1 MKDKEIKTTKDVV
14 LPNDPFDFV
23 IGQDYAVKIAKL
35 CVKQKRH
42 LLLIGP
48 PGTGKTMIAKAMA
61 FSIPRPKQEISI
73 LDNPENPE
81 RPLLEIRTEKD
92 IRKEKQSDIKF
103 GKLVNPE
110 EVPIG
115 VSEKLGFRCKRCGSI
130 SNPSEMMCPN
140 CGNDKRLGITSPFD
154 DLILSQK
161 DIDKAGIKKIHTK
174 TFNEKG
180 EEKIVVYERK
190 GDKILVV
197 TYEEL
202 QQMKRHEKRR
212 QRNVIVSLNRKTFV
226 YATGASETELL
237 GDVRH
242 DPYGGH
248 PEIGI
253 PAYKRV
259 IPGAIHEAH
268 EGVLYIDELGTL
280 GYLQKYILTAMQ
292 DKVYP
297 IVGRNSS
304 STGASVRVDNV
315 PCDFMLVAS
324 INVNDLSTIIPP
336 LRSRFSGDG
345 YEVVVNTVMPDTEE
359 NRKKLLQFIAQEIL
373 NDKKIP
379 HADIEACNTII
390 EHAKKLAYMYDEK
403 PGLSLRLR
411 YLSGI
416 IKMAGDIAI
425 MDDSELISREHV
437 IEAINN
443 SKPAEEQLTEKYD
456 SWWKI
461 SKSDYTIHNKGLRTS
476 KDAV

>member
-1 MKDKEIKTTKDVV
+1 MKNKDIKTTKDIE
-14 LPNDPFDFV
+14 LPKDPFDFV
-23 IGQDYAVKIAKL
+23 IGQDYAVKIARL

-61 FSIPRPKQEISI
+61 FSIPKPKQEISV

-81 RPLLEIRTEKD
+81 RPILEVRTEKE
-92 IRKEKQSDIKF
+92 IKKEKETLVKF
-103 GKLVNPE
+103 GKIVKPE

-115 VSEKLGFRCKRCGSI
+115 VAEKLGFRCKRCGNI
-130 SNPSEMMCPN
+130 SNPVEIICPK
-140 CGNDKRLGITSPFD
+140 CGADKRLGVISPFE
-154 DLILSQK
+154 DLVMSQR

-174 TFNEKG
+174 TINEKG
-180 EEKIVVYERK
+180 EEQIVVYERK
-190 GDKILVV
+190 GDRILVV

-202 QQMKRHEKRR
+202 QQLKRLEKRK
-212 QRNVIVSLNRKTFV
+212 QRNVIIPLNRKTFV

-253 PAYKRV
+253 PPYKRV

-292 DKVYP
+292 DKKYP

-345 YEVVVNTVMPDTEE
+345 YEVVVNTVMADTEE
-359 NRKKLLQFIAQEIL
+359 NRNKLLQFIAQEIL

-379 HADIEACNTII
+379 HADIEACHALI
-390 EHAKKLAYMYDEK
+390 EHAKKLAMMYDET

-425 MDDSELISREHV
+425 MNESELITKEHV
-437 IEAINN
+437 EEAISN
-443 SKPAEEQLTEKYD
+443 SKPAEEQLSEKYD

-461 SKSDYTIHNKGLRTS
+461 SKSDYTINNKSLRTS